1 MFFLMMNIFYCL
13 YVIIFILVFVG
24 NIFVFII
31 CYKIYK
37 LMIFVLLCFIVSL
50 VLVDLMFMLLF
61 IFDLIVFIGYGNWF
75 GGDFVCKIQSF
86 FIEFCYIVFILI
98 LVVISYE
105 CLKVV
110 FLFVLVCVQLIDNCL
125 LIFKIIWVIGIVF
138 CIFLLY
144 VYFVKRDEKSGLLLC
159 FNDYMGDDGR

>member
-1 MFFLMMNIFYCL
+1 MNFFNLIFVNEDNLIIIEEIEKMFFLMMNIFYCL

-61 IFDLIVFIGYGNWF
+61 IFDLIVFIGYGDWF
-75 GGDFVCKIQSF
+75 GGDFVCKI
-86 FIEFCYIVFILI
+86 
-98 LVVISYE
+98 
-105 CLKVV
+105 
-110 FLFVLVCVQLIDNCL
+110 
-125 LIFKIIWVIGIVF
+125 
-138 CIFLLY
+138 
-144 VYFVKRDEKSGLLLC
+144 
-159 FNDYMGDDGR
+159 